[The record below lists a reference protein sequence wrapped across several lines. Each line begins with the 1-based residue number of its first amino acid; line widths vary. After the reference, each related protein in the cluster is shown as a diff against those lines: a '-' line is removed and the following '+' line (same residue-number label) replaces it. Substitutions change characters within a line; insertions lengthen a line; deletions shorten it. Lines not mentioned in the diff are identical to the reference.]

1 MFLILNPIAGVTAQI
16 CKYLKLEG
24 GKNCIFMI
32 ELRIHGNVQHCKIIN
47 ILFGYFL
54 GFVVTCF
61 DYFYSPLVFVTI
73 VVGKLFH
80 PSAGSVIIFA
90 LILFLFYVVMN
101 EIRDA
106 NNELHR
112 D

>member
-54 GFVVTCF
+54 GFVVACF

-73 VVGKLFH
+73 VVGKLSSISWQCDNFC
-80 PSAGSVIIFA
+80 IDT
-90 LILFLFYVVMN
+90 FLVLCGY
-101 EIRDA
+101 E
-106 NNELHR
+106 
-112 D
+112 